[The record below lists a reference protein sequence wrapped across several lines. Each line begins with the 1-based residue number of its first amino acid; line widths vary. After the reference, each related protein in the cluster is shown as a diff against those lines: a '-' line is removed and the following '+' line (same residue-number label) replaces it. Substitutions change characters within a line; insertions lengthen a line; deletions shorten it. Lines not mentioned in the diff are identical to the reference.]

1 MERINTAQETVSNNT
16 ESRKKGTSSK
26 KKTGI
31 QKYVRMPKGIVLF
44 ILVILAVTGLSY
56 TGGSGGIKNVLLA
69 VGTGLIVDFVVTYI
83 TGRPL
88 KISDGAII
96 TALIIG
102 VILSPTT
109 SWYNVIFTTVIG
121 LLSKHLLKDKRKP
134 WLNPAAFGLLISAT
148 LFSTGESWWGGL
160 SMLPAWMTI
169 LLLISGF
176 IIVDRIN
183 KFPLI
188 LSFFS
193 VYMLFF
199 LIVGILNI
207 ASVSDAF
214 RMPYINAALFLGFF
228 MLTDPPT
235 SPAKYRDQVLFGIIA
250 GVVSGL
256 SFLYISKLS
265 YLLFGVL
272 IANLWKVVQS
282 KYFNTNRAKDSRIG
296 NVQNK
301 RITSE

>member
-1 MERINTAQETVSNNT
+1 
-16 ESRKKGTSSK
+16 
-26 KKTGI
+26 
-31 QKYVRMPKGIVLF
+31 
-44 ILVILAVTGLSY
+44 
-56 TGGSGGIKNVLLA
+56 
-69 VGTGLIVDFVVTYI
+69 
-83 TGRPL
+83 
-88 KISDGAII
+88 
-96 TALIIG
+96 
-102 VILSPTT
+102 
-109 SWYNVIFTTVIG
+109 
-121 LLSKHLLKDKRKP
+121 
-134 WLNPAAFGLLISAT
+134 
-148 LFSTGESWWGGL
+148 
-160 SMLPAWMTI
+160 MLPAWMTI

-207 ASVSDAF
+207 ASVGDAF

-250 GVVSGL
+250 SLVSGL

-282 KYFNTNRAKDSRIG
+282 KYFNTNRAKGSRID
-296 NVQNK
+296 NVPNK